1 MVPLTRYSAVAGIP
15 IPDLISMKWTTQKR
29 IDEIVQRT
37 RMGGGEIVSL
47 LKTGSAFYAPASS
60 AVAMAESFLRD
71 KKRILPCAAYLRG
84 EFGVKGLYIG
94 VPCIIGERGVERIV
108 EVKLQGSE
116 RLMFNKSIKAVKA
129 LVELTKKLQKESKIN

>member
-1 MVPLTRYSAVAGIP
+1 
-15 IPDLISMKWTTQKR
+15 
-29 IDEIVQRT
+29 
-37 RMGGGEIVSL
+37 MGGGEIVSL

-94 VPCIIGERGVERIV
+94 VPCIIGARGVERIV
-108 EVKLQGSE
+108 EVKLQGNE
-116 RLMFNKSIKAVKA
+116 KTMFNKSVKAVKA

>member
-1 MVPLTRYSAVAGIP
+1 
-15 IPDLISMKWTTQKR
+15 
-29 IDEIVQRT
+29 
-37 RMGGGEIVSL
+37 
-47 LKTGSAFYAPASS
+47 
-60 AVAMAESFLRD
+60 MAESFLRD

-94 VPCIIGERGVERIV
+94 VPCIIGARGVERIV

-116 RLMFNKSIKAVKA
+116 KLMFNKSIKAVKA